1 MAPAVGEG
9 GMSEPENPH
18 LVCTGPGTGP
28 GKDDGGKC
36 FTLRDLFAAFALAG
50 VISRV
55 PPDVYGPWKSLAE
68 EAYKCAN
75 AMLAERENTT

>member
-1 MAPAVGEG
+1 
-9 GMSEPENPH
+9 MSEPENPH

-50 VISRV
+50 Q
-55 PPDVYGPWKSLAE
+55 LANGE
-68 EAYKCAN
+68 DLDPAKWAYHVADQ
-75 AMLAERENTT
+75 MLAEREKAS